1 MFDWFSSDSKDA
13 ISILKADHERVK
25 KLFDEF
31 ADAKSRPAKKKI
43 ITEAL
48 TELKVHAAVEEDLF
62 YPSVRRKLEKPMM
75 NEADEEHHVA
85 KVLIAE
91 LDSMSG
97 SEDHYDAK
105 FKVLSE
111 NVRHHIKEEEN
122 EMLPK
127 AKALKIDFDEL
138 GEKMLRHKQEL
149 LTNGFPT
156 VGEERMVAASRGKG
170 DSPALAAKKTIKAK
184 PKSKK

>member
-1 MFDWFSSDSKDA
+1 MFDWFSGDSKDA

-31 ADAKSRPAKKKI
+31 QDAKSRPRKKKI
-43 ITEAL
+43 VTEAL

-111 NVRHHIKEEEN
+111 NVRHHIK
-122 EMLPK
+122 
-127 AKALKIDFDEL
+127 
-138 GEKMLRHKQEL
+138 
-149 LTNGFPT
+149 
-156 VGEERMVAASRGKG
+156 
-170 DSPALAAKKTIKAK
+170 
-184 PKSKK
+184 